1 VQHAGILVG
10 MLLVALAGSARIFG
24 RAFGSLRFWT
34 ISGCIASAI
43 ALAGLVAAGLIGPG
57 WPLAANVIV
66 LGAANGAFS
75 IAAIASMMRLAGEGQ
90 ARREGTRMGLWGAAQ
105 ALAFGFGGLL
115 GTALSD
121 LARLVVNEAALA
133 YAIVFGLESM
143 LFIVSARLAAG
154 IREPSPD
161 PRTGQRV
168 HPLKPIAQE
177 TAHA

>member
-1 VQHAGILVG
+1 
-10 MLLVALAGSARIFG
+10 
-24 RAFGSLRFWT
+24 
-34 ISGCIASAI
+34 
-43 ALAGLVAAGLIGPG
+43 
-57 WPLAANVIV
+57 
-66 LGAANGAFS
+66 
-75 IAAIASMMRLAGEGQ
+75 
-90 ARREGTRMGLWGAAQ
+90 MGLWGAAQ

-121 LARLVVNEAALA
+121 LARLVVNEAAFA